1 MSAKSSIEIKDIMSF
16 RCDPDNANRGTERGM
31 ALLDKSVSTD
41 GAGRSLLA
49 TKDGVIIAG
58 NKTQQA
64 LIDQG
69 IEEVIVV
76 HTDGTQA
83 VIVQRD
89 DVEHGTERAQRM
101 AVYDNRSNEVGL
113 DWSPEILASLN
124 IDLTEMFSPYELSK
138 IGLDI
143 EVPPFNPEDEWKGM
157 PEFENE
163 DNFGAVASIKVHF
176 ASEIDIE
183 RFAEAVGQPVNKD
196 TTWIWYPKQERENLI
211 AYSVQDES

>member
-1 MSAKSSIEIKDIMSF
+1 MVEVEVKKITDFQQDSQ
-16 RCDPDNANRGTERGM
+16 NANLGTQRGM

-49 TKDGVIIAG
+49 TSDGVIIAG

-101 AVYDNRSNEVGL
+101 AVMDNRSNEVGL
-113 DWSPEILASLN
+113 DWSPEVLGSLD
-124 IDLTEMFSPYELSK
+124 IDLGELFFDNEL
-138 IGLDI
+138 IRMGIDRDI
-143 EVPPFNPEDEWKGM
+143 EPFDPADEWKGM
-157 PEFENE
+157 PEFENQ
-163 DNFGAVASIKVHF
+163 DNFGEFACIKVHF
-176 ASEIDIE
+176 ASKIDIE
-183 RFAEAVGQPVNKD
+183 RFAEVVGQEVNKD
-196 TTWIWYPKQERENLI
+196 TTWIWYPKKERADLK

>member
-1 MSAKSSIEIKDIMSF
+1 
-16 RCDPDNANRGTERGM
+16 M

-49 TKDGVIIAG
+49 TKEGVIIAG

-101 AVYDNRSNEVGL
+101 AVMDNRSSEVGL
-113 DWSPEILASLN
+113 DWSPEILASLD
-124 IDLTEMFSPYELSK
+124 IDLTDMFFDDELMK
-138 IGLDI
+138 MGLSDPVGI
-143 EVPPFNPEDEWKGM
+143 EFPE
-157 PEFENE
+157 
-163 DNFGAVASIKVHF
+163 
-176 ASEIDIE
+176 
-183 RFAEAVGQPVNKD
+183 
-196 TTWIWYPKQERENLI
+196 Y
-211 AYSVQDES
+211 DESVANEVEYITCPECGHRWPR

>member
-1 MSAKSSIEIKDIMSF
+1 MEPVVEIKSITSF
-16 RCDPDNANRGTERGM
+16 RSDPDNANVGTERGA

-76 HTDGTQA
+76 HTDGTRA

-101 AVYDNRSNEVGL
+101 AVYDNRSSEIGL
-113 DWSPEILASLN
+113 DWSPEMLSSLD
-124 IDLTEMFSPYELSK
+124 IDLTEMFFDSELTELGVTEDM
-138 IGLDI
+138 GLPTSLEDPGI
-143 EVPPFNPEDEWKGM
+143 EGWGEMKDR
-157 PEFENE
+157 
-163 DNFGAVASIKVHF
+163 IIILF
-176 ASEIDIE
+176 AGN
-183 RFAEAVGQPVNKD
+183 A
-196 TTWIWYPKQERENLI
+196 EREECFTRLD
-211 AYSVQDES
+211 AEEKPGQVVYHFSEMLRD